1 MISGFPGQ
9 SSTKWPE
16 PEPGRCSATVFGGK
30 QGNRNLVEQIESSQ
44 VEVLYRL
51 DSRTLSRDLGNA
63 YNARPAG
70 ELFIYNR
77 SKKWTL

>member
-16 PEPGRCSATVFGGK
+16 PDPGRCSAACSAANRK
-30 QGNRNLVEQIESSQ
+30 INRNLVERIESSQ

-51 DSRTLSRDLGNA
+51 DSRTLSGDLGNA
-63 YNARPAG
+63 YNARPVG
-70 ELFIYNR
+70 EPFI
-77 SKKWTL
+77 